1 MLVFTAIH
9 AWRYIINS
17 NIFREQKYT
26 TIYYGLKGRNM
37 FLMEYIYIYIAIV
50 CYSAYISIFHMVL

>member
-1 MLVFTAIH
+1 MLVFTVIH
-9 AWRYIINS
+9 AWRYIINN

-37 FLMEYIYIYIAIV
+37 F
-50 CYSAYISIFHMVL
+50 